1 MGNLAGTYSALGRHS
16 EALAMQESVLEFR
29 RRVLPAEHP
38 DIGEGRV
45 WSAAALDLTLTSV
58 SGLALYRL
66 SLCHEQSGALAL
78 ALQAAV
84 EALRLLHAC
93 DLPPAHKY
101 VVDAEALVRRLE
113 EAEQ

>member
-1 MGNLAGTYSALGRHS
+1 MRGACGALPH
-16 EALAMQESVLEFR
+16 L
-29 RRVLPAEHP
+29 H
-38 DIGEGRV
+38 
-45 WSAAALDLTLTSV
+45 LTLTST

-93 DLPPAHKY
+93 DLPPAHKH